1 MHRCRAQR
9 RSERGQASGF
19 RLLVRVRQHGAT
31 RYNTRYPGV
40 AKVDRNLQRVPP
52 GAGTK
57 VPVAAENAPNL
68 PPVSCEFGAPMSRL
82 LYGVLLLLGS
92 SACAAPRAAGA
103 PLAPLGRSWAVPTL
117 GLYQEWWDKT
127 VACSGQS
134 GNMKNVSFYAVDAPA
149 GAIELAGEMAH
160 AWWVREGNRIYLPA
174 NALGHE
180 WLVRHEM
187 LHALLQKGSH
197 PAEIF
202 VKACHVAS
210 AAVWRGLTLSGGP
223 REPPRERRGHLL
235 FCPLL

>member
-1 MHRCRAQR
+1 
-9 RSERGQASGF
+9 
-19 RLLVRVRQHGAT
+19 
-31 RYNTRYPGV
+31 
-40 AKVDRNLQRVPP
+40 
-52 GAGTK
+52 
-57 VPVAAENAPNL
+57 
-68 PPVSCEFGAPMSRL
+68 MSRL
-82 LYGVLLLLGS
+82 FYGVLFLLGS

-134 GNMKNVSFYAVDAPA
+134 GNMKDVSFYAVDAPS

-202 VKACHVAS
+202 VDACHVAS
-210 AAVWRGLTLSGGP
+210 AAVWRDSTLTADPGNP
-223 REPPRERRGHLL
+223 RGN
-235 FCPLL
+235 